1 MDARSRQSIIQAGM
15 STRVYRWNLA
25 IPFVV
30 GAEADNQDEV
40 GAERL
45 IATHVLQTGKR
56 PAATGKGKVS
66 QNVVIIIIIYYKINF
81 KMFPVF
87 AGTVAN
93 LAIR

>member
-1 MDARSRQSIIQAGM
+1 M
-15 STRVYRWNLA
+15 SMRVYRWNLA

-66 QNVVIIIIIYYKINF
+66 LNVIIIIMYNNKINF
-81 KMFPVF
+81 RMFPVF

-93 LAIR
+93 PAIR

>member
-66 QNVVIIIIIYYKINF
+66 LNVIIIIVYNKINF
-81 KMFPVF
+81 RTFPVF
-87 AGTVAN
+87 VGTVVN
-93 LAIR
+93 QAIR